1 MVQERSE
8 SCRARHRIT
17 LLEYLSN
24 PDNEFVN
31 RRAQSVEVLG
41 FADNTIIYQV
51 FTPDE
56 LSEIEK
62 EALELRRKMYGAK
75 LAKVDQAVLDR
86 AGSKYGTAADA
97 KLAYQ
102 RFEGWSEKQIKELVL
117 DGPFLAQ
124 MFQIF
129 PPEIAEQVKAALVA
143 RHKEL
148 V

>member
-1 MVQERSE
+1 MAKENGNKE
-8 SCRARHRIT
+8 IHRLT

-24 PDNEFVN
+24 PDNEFLN
-31 RRAQSVEVLG
+31 RAGLATTALG
-41 FADNTIIYQV
+41 FSSPCVLYHI
-51 FTPDE
+51 FTPEE
-56 LSEIEK
+56 LTEIEA
-62 EALELRRKMYGAK
+62 EALEMRRTMYGAK
-75 LAKVDQAVLDR
+75 LARVDQAVLRR
-86 AGSKYGTAADA
+86 AASDDGTAADA

-102 RFEGWSEKQIKELVL
+102 RFEGWSEKQIRELVL

-148 V
+148 T